1 MNHKSDTEETGP
13 LDEADMSGA
22 TSDTVILPGGRLLR
36 RMVDRAAAG
45 DDTLVGQKG
54 EVLLVIRGMTESILL
69 RDTPSVILGRI
80 DHRSTVRPDVD
91 LTRYGAAER
100 GVSRQH
106 ARLEIVDNHLY
117 ITDLASSNGTF
128 YRTQR
133 LQPHKLCMLKRGDEV
148 VLGRLALQIMFD

>member
-13 LDEADMSGA
+13 LDEVDMTGA

-54 EVLLVIRGMTESILL
+54 EVILVIRGMTESILL
-69 RDTPSVILGRI
+69 RSTPSVILGRI
-80 DHRSTVRPDVD
+80 DHRSAVRPDVD
-91 LTRYGAAER
+91 LARYGAAER

-117 ITDLASSNGTF
+117 ITDLGSSNGTF
-128 YRTQR
+128 YRSQR
-133 LQPHKLCMLKRGDEV
+133 LQPHKLCMLKRGDEII
-148 VLGRLALQIMFD
+148 LGRLALQIIFD